1 MIFPLKFFWMAILIV
16 SLIVCDYFKE
26 GQKFYENSI
35 QAIKSYLMWMNIKNY
50 KNTLYESFLRL
61 VHSSYSRSSSELW
74 PKFLALHTKSEL
86 IYKPNVD
93 NLERA
98 KGQYSNNIDE
108 DNRLR
113 EKQERRR
120 QRQEQ

>member
-1 MIFPLKFFWMAILIV
+1 MAILIV

-61 VHSSYSRSSSELW
+61 VHSSYSRSSSEL
-74 PKFLALHTKSEL
+74 
-86 IYKPNVD
+86 
-93 NLERA
+93 
-98 KGQYSNNIDE
+98 
-108 DNRLR
+108 
-113 EKQERRR
+113 
-120 QRQEQ
+120 